1 MNANKFWWE
10 YVWTTSFVYC
20 FIFLRS
26 SGIYCYELNMWKKT
40 SLLTGLVCVQRQ
52 IRALYYLKIWN
63 FWEGSIFQD
72 KFWMQVKAAS
82 HQNVFWN
89 IFFKICWQYPTKA
102 SFEYQQWTAT
112 VHIFLKVPDI
122 YRFIGLLFKTFSK
135 TQSSVIVCNF

>member
-89 IFFKICWQYPTKA
+89 IFLNLLTISHKSIFWVSAVNCYCTYIFKGSRYIQIHWS
-102 SFEYQQWTAT
+102 SF
-112 VHIFLKVPDI
+112 
-122 YRFIGLLFKTFSK
+122 
-135 TQSSVIVCNF
+135 